1 MDRNGISVP
10 FQSSI
15 HDGYREDMP
24 QDPTSPPL
32 AGRKREALANDRNVL
47 VAARE
52 VFSLHGPEATVAQVA
67 ERAGVGVGS
76 IYRRYS
82 TKSALVRALH
92 VAAIDELAQIARE
105 CAEGI
110 DAGESTTSGAVET
123 FLRRHILESFGPL
136 IISSGEHPPATPEV
150 DAASAALHA
159 ALEQV
164 LATDRAAGLVPDA
177 LTPADLMLLITHL
190 RPPLPLPREQ
200 ADALHLRYLG
210 MVLAGLAQAA
220 ASASSAPSATDT
232 AASDAAGLT
241 TGPSWED
248 WLALWTSRAT
258 GTTAGG

>member
-1 MDRNGISVP
+1 MDRNGIFVP

-52 VFSLHGPEATVAQVA
+52 VFSLHGPEATIAQVA

-110 DAGESTTSGAVET
+110 DPDAGQGATSGAVET

-136 IISSGEHPPATPEV
+136 IISSGEHPPATTKHTGERER
-150 DAASAALHA
+150 DYTRG
-159 ALEQV
+159 V
-164 LATDRAAGLVPDA
+164 LASFKVN
-177 LTPADLMLLITHL
+177 
-190 RPPLPLPREQ
+190 
-200 ADALHLRYLG
+200 
-210 MVLAGLAQAA
+210 
-220 ASASSAPSATDT
+220 
-232 AASDAAGLT
+232 
-241 TGPSWED
+241 
-248 WLALWTSRAT
+248 
-258 GTTAGG
+258 

>member
-1 MDRNGISVP
+1 
-10 FQSSI
+10 
-15 HDGYREDMP
+15 MP
-24 QDPTSPPL
+24 PDPTSPPL

-52 VFSLHGPEATVAQVA
+52 VFSLHGPEATIGQVA

-92 VAAIDELAQIARE
+92 VAAIDDLAQIARE
-105 CAEGI
+105 CAEGAK
-110 DAGESTTSGAVET
+110 DTEGTAATGQGAPSGAVET

-150 DAASAALHA
+150 DAASAALHE
-159 ALEQV
+159 ALERV
-164 LATDRAAGLVPDA
+164 LATDREAGLVPSTF
-177 LTPADLMLLITHL
+177 TPADLMLLITHL

-210 MVLAGLAQAA
+210 VALSGLAQAA
-220 ASASSAPSATDT
+220 STVASAASAPASPAGATTST
-232 AASDAAGLT
+232 ALPP
-241 TGPSWED
+241 GPSWED
-248 WLALWTSRAT
+248 WLAMWTSRDPGVAAD
-258 GTTAGG
+258 G